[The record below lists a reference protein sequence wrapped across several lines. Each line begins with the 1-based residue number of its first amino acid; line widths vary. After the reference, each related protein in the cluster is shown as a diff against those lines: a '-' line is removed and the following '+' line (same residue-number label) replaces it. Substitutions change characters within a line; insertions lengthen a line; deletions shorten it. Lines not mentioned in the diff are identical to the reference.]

1 MNCTQCGTG
10 DPNYALNCGLCVEA
24 QGSIDTTATY
34 AKVAVPPWSPPP
46 PPDTTAKPVVRS
58 SSPSEFA
65 LATLAAAIGIALGV
79 VSFVLYLYYYE
90 SVMSRGISRDYESL
104 INLHDVAMISIYSGS
119 IGGIAVI
126 SGVALAIKGLMGR
139 GFESAS
145 ATLRKVDLK
154 SVLWLLILVLVVL
167 MLSTAVMILMGE
179 FGSDLGYDASM
190 LLTRM
195 YTYMS
200 RIAAVVE
207 GVVVLVVV
215 NSLRKAEAL
224 ERI

>member
-10 DPNYALNCGLCVEA
+10 DPDYALNCGRCLEA

-34 AKVAVPPWSPPP
+34 AKVAVPPWSPTP
-46 PPDTTAKPVVRS
+46 PPDTVAEPVDRS

-65 LATLAAAIGIALGV
+65 LATLAVAIGVAFGV
-79 VSFVLYLYYYE
+79 VSLVSYIYYYE
-90 SVMSRGISRDYESL
+90 GVMSLNRDYESL
-104 INLHDVAMISIYSGS
+104 IRLHDVAMISTYAGS
-119 IGGIAVI
+119 IGWIAVI
-126 SGVALAIKGLMGR
+126 SGVVLAIKGLMGR

-145 ATLRKVDLK
+145 AILRKVDLK
-154 SVLWLLILVLVVL
+154 SVLWLLILELVIL
-167 MLSTAVMILMGE
+167 MVTTAVIILMDE
-179 FGSDLGYDASM
+179 FGSDLGYEVSRV
-190 LLTRM
+190 LSRM
-195 YTYMS
+195 YIYMS
-200 RIAAVVE
+200 HLATIVE